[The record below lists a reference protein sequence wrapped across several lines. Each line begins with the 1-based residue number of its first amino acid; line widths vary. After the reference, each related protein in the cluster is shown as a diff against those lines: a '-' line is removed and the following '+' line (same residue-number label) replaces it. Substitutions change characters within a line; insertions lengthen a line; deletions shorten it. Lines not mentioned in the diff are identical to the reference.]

1 LFVVGRIDSPFL
13 LPSEGRCLIE
23 NATQGEG
30 TSEGKMRRQIKLTT
44 RRDLTAAISQRYQT
58 ADRNGKKLI
67 LDEFVKLTSYH
78 RKHAIRLLTTEG
90 HTYQGR
96 KVGHRIYLEAVKE
109 ALIVLWEA
117 SDRICGKR
125 LKSLLPSLIE
135 AMERHGHLHLQ
146 DGVKEDLLAISA
158 ATIDRLLRP
167 VRDKASGGVRRRPL
181 G

>member
-1 LFVVGRIDSPFL
+1 M
-13 LPSEGRCLIE
+13 SEE
-23 NATQGEG
+23 EQ
-30 TSEGKMRRQIKLTT
+30 RQIKAMALLEAEEAKSALALL
-44 RRDLTAAISQRYQT
+44 RSKADQWIVSHDLVSRMLSLAKREPVTSVIDPDCKTVRWNLEISQRYQA

-90 HTYQGR
+90 CTHQGR
-96 KVGHRIYLEAVKE
+96 QVGRRTYREAVKE

-146 DGVKEDLLAISA
+146 DGVKEQLVND
-158 ATIDRLLRP
+158 
-167 VRDKASGGVRRRPL
+167 G
-181 G
+181 